1 MNWTNL
7 LCGVEYWFNRYQTMI
22 AALVAFGA
30 VIYATK
36 PVKQQVKDLQRR
48 KILEYQETLARA
60 VEILERRDWPE
71 QQQKETYVVDG
82 GDRHS
87 IDGLEARVAALNT
100 LRDRLNVLP
109 LANEERAIID
119 EHMGALEDLFENEYK
134 PYPHNVQRRQE
145 LISQFDGEL
154 GIQGANTELWFN
166 TIDMPDRVVAQR
178 SQNMRLALLAKIRGL
193 GAATMS

>member
-7 LCGVEYWFNRYQTMI
+7 LCGVEYWVNRYQTMI

-36 PVKQQVKDLQRR
+36 PVKRQVKDLQRR
-48 KILEYQETLARA
+48 KILEYQQTLARA

-71 QQQKETYVVDG
+71 QQQKEAYVVDG

-100 LRDRLNVLP
+100 LRDRLDVLP

-119 EHMGALEDLFENEYK
+119 EHMGVIEDLFEKEYK
-134 PYPHNVQRRQE
+134 PYPHNGQRRQE

-193 GAATMS
+193 GAATMG